1 MTTHTAPY
9 SDFLRHPR
17 KVLPAVEGGGQAT
30 LERRDGPNLVLMLEH
45 RFLAACEGT
54 GLAAR
59 MLRDM
64 IKRQPDLVAD
74 VLADELPWVMWL
86 PKADRAMCLKELV
99 DNLWACSDAET
110 FAPFVQALTEWRH
123 TAEVWADPELA
134 KRLRAPSDG
143 EGPELV
149 RPGP

>member
-1 MTTHTAPY
+1 MTTHPY
-9 SDFLRHPR
+9 SDFLRQPR

-59 MLRDM
+59 MMRDM
-64 IKRQPDLVAD
+64 IRRDPGLVAD
-74 VLADELPWVMWL
+74 VLAEELPWVTWL
-86 PKADRAMCLKELV
+86 PEDDRKTCLKELV
-99 DNLWACSDAET
+99 DNLWASSDAET
-110 FAPFVQALTEWRH
+110 FTPFVQVMTEWRH
-123 TAEVWADPELA
+123 TAEVWADPELGN
-134 KRLRAPSDG
+134 RLRAPADG

-149 RPGP
+149 RPGS